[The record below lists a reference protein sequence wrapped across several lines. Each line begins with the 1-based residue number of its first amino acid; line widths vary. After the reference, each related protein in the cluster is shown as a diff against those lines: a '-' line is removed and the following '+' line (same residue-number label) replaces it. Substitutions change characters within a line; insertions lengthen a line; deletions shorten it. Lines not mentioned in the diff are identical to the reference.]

1 MTDADHDEQI
11 RQSAYWSW
19 EEVGLLGS
27 TELSITTTSS
37 CELNEQNR
45 WMRNLTIKFGGL
57 T

>member
-1 MTDADHDEQI
+1 MTDADRDEQI
-11 RQSAYWSW
+11 RRSAYWSW